1 MRWTKNYPTKEGFY
15 WFRDEMRTEV
25 FLVQKL
31 QEGLSYFDIDLD
43 EWRLLGQTFLET
55 EWSSEPINE
64 PQEEEKSMLSVKER
78 NIKSLKSMQQRA
90 FDRVNNRCILLTQK
104 EFVEEVEYLYKQPFR
119 ILNHNI
125 FYEYEGELYYP
136 DFQIGHFNTILDL
149 LVDLQIDIG
158 SKGDM
163 NEFIQFLV
171 SQMDFSGPGEY
182 SNIYCRYKFLDN
194 PEALEIIKRDWIY
207 RFEMGQ

>member
-1 MRWTKNYPTKEGFY
+1 MKWTKAYPTKEGFY
-15 WFRDEMRTEV
+15 WFRDELRTEV
-25 FLVQKL
+25 FLVQNR
-31 QEGLSYFDIDLD
+31 QEGMSYFDIDLD

-55 EWSSEPINE
+55 EWSDGPINE
-64 PQEEEKSMLSVKER
+64 PEEQGAAMSIEQR
-78 NIKSLKSMQQRA
+78 NIKSLKNMRQRA

-104 EFVEEVEYLYKQPFR
+104 EFVQEVEYLYKQPFR

-171 SQMDFSGPGEY
+171 SQMDFSDPGEH
-182 SNIYCRYKFLDN
+182 SNIVYRYKLLGN
-194 PEALEIIKRDWIY
+194 SEALEIIKRDWIT